1 MKDSKLYGL
10 IGFPLGHTFS
20 PAYFNAKFSREG
32 INAVYQAFPLS
43 SITEL
48 AGLIKKHSNLCGLNV
63 TTPYKEE
70 VIPLL
75 DELHPDAIAVGAVNC
90 IDIRNGKTMGYN
102 TDIIGF
108 EQSLKPL
115 LTDDMDKAL
124 ILGTGGAASA
134 VKWVLNKLGISY
146 TEVSRTVKDGAI
158 AYSTLTPIDIA
169 THRLIINST
178 PLGMHPLIENYP
190 EIQYDALTDKHLLYD
205 LIYNPAQTRFQQ
217 LGAQYGAATKNGQQ
231 MLEIQ
236 ADASWQI
243 WNA

>member
-20 PAYFNAKFSREG
+20 PAYFSAKFSREG

-43 SITEL
+43 NINEL
-48 AGLIKKHSNLCGLNV
+48 PALMAQHPNLCGLNV

-70 VIPLL
+70 VLSFL
-75 DELHPDAIAVGAVNC
+75 DQLHPDAAAIGAVNC
-90 IDIRNGKTMGYN
+90 IDIRNGTTIGYN

-115 LTDDMDKAL
+115 LADGMNKAL
-124 ILGTGGAASA
+124 VLGTGGAAGA

-146 TEVSRTVKDGAI
+146 TEVSRTEKVGVL
-158 AYSTLTPIDIA
+158 AYTSLKAGDIA
-169 THRLIINST
+169 THHLIINTT

-190 EIQYDALTDKHLLYD
+190 DIPYDALTSKHLLYD
-205 LIYNPAQTRFQQ
+205 LIYNPAETRFLQ
-217 LGAQYGAATKNGQQ
+217 LSAQYGSATKNGQE

-243 WNA
+243 WNV

>member
-1 MKDSKLYGL
+1 MKDTKLYGL

-20 PAYFNAKFSREG
+20 PPYFNAKFSREG
-32 INAVYQAFPLS
+32 INAVYQAFALS
-43 SITEL
+43 NINEL
-48 AGLIKKHSNLCGLNV
+48 HALIAQHSNLCGLNV
-63 TTPYKEE
+63 TTPYKGA
-70 VIPLL
+70 VIPFL
-75 DELHPDAIAVGAVNC
+75 DELHPDAAIAGAINC
-90 IDIRNGKTMGYN
+90 IDIRNGKTIGYN

-115 LTDDMDKAL
+115 LTDGMNKAVV
-124 ILGTGGAASA
+124 LGTGGAASA

-146 TEVSRTVKDGAI
+146 TAVSRTAKDGAI

-169 THRLIINST
+169 THHLIINTT
-178 PLGMHPLIENYP
+178 PLGMHPSVENYP
-190 EIQYDALTDKHLLYD
+190 DIPYDALTNQHLLYD
-205 LIYNPAQTRFQQ
+205 LIYNPAETKFLQ
-217 LGAQYGAATKNGQQ
+217 LGAQYGAATKNGQE

>member
-1 MKDSKLYGL
+1 MKDTKLYGL

-20 PAYFNAKFSREG
+20 PTYFNAKFSRVG
-32 INAVYQAFPLS
+32 IDAVYQAFPLS
-43 SITEL
+43 NINEL
-48 AGLIKKHSNLCGLNV
+48 PALIAQNSNLCGLNV
-63 TTPYKEE
+63 TTPYKEA
-70 VIPLL
+70 VIPFL
-75 DELHPDAIAVGAVNC
+75 DELHPNAATVGAVNC
-90 IDIRNGKTMGYN
+90 IDIRNGKTIGYN

-115 LTDDMDKAL
+115 LTDDMNKAL
-124 ILGTGGAASA
+124 VLGTGGAAGA

-146 TEVSRTVKDGAI
+146 TEVSRTAKDGAI
-158 AYSTLTPIDIA
+158 AYETLTETDIA

-205 LIYNPAQTRFQQ
+205 LIYNPAETRFLQ
-217 LGAQYGAATKNGQQ
+217 LGAQYGAATKNGQE